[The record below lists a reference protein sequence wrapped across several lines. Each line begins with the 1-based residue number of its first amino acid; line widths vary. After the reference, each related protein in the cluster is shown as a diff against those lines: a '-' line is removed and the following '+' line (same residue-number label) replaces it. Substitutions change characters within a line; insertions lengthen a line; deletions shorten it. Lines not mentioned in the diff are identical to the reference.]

1 MKHRTIFC
9 QFKTQLLP
17 KTVKY
22 RYGYYQYPFARKRGR
37 KNYHNFLS
45 EKGGGATTGAQIA
58 LVNVLL
64 FFGFPSKMMFDL
76 AFLQFSKTNDGASEG
91 ENNLGKNFFPFF
103 LARVARPYRL
113 SSF

>member
-1 MKHRTIFC
+1 MLGREGEKIITIFC
-9 QFKTQLLP
+9 
-17 KTVKY
+17 
-22 RYGYYQYPFARKRGR
+22 RKR
-37 KNYHNFLS
+37 
-45 EKGGGATTGAQIA
+45 GGGATTGAQIA

>member
-58 LVNVLL
+58 LVNVFAVL
-64 FFGFPSKMMFDL
+64 
-76 AFLQFSKTNDGASEG
+76 
-91 ENNLGKNFFPFF
+91 
-103 LARVARPYRL
+103 RL
-113 SSF
+113 SIKNDVRFGIFTVLKNERWC